1 MWGRGLW
8 EISIPSAR
16 LCYEHK
22 TALKIKSIKNLK
34 NKVYISNI
42 NSKRSHIGKYLSYNN
57 VEYEWEWHELGY

>member
-34 NKVYISNI
+34 NKVYISI
-42 NSKRSHIGKYLSYNN
+42 ITLPIKT
-57 VEYEWEWHELGY
+57 